1 MADKRRDTKGRII
14 PMFQDVKKHFWKRSA
29 RKRILIGNPL
39 LLTVIPDS
47 SFWMRTVRC
56 TRRRGSSIKPKSS
69 LLIII
74 RRLCARRRKRES
86 HAWSRRSAHTFFV
99 IPFAHGC
106 VRSRQIPRLS
116 RKSWD
121 TKISV
126 LRWMSTMKQPLMRR
140 SQASKQRR
148 GLFIWAKTAYTNYE
162 KIHDL
167 ANPKLIAAQRFPDL
181 RGVRFFQKPPFV
193 LHQNHRFSAMSTILH
208 QMLHQLTEKI

>member
-47 SFWMRTVRC
+47 SFWMQTVRC

-99 IPFAHGC
+99 IPFARWC

-116 RKSWD
+116 RNSWV
-121 TKISV
+121 TKYPYYDECLQWSNLWCEDRKLQSSGGGYLFGLKLLTPITKRYMT
-126 LRWMSTMKQPLMRR
+126 LQIRNGL
-140 SQASKQRR
+140 QRN
-148 GLFIWAKTAYTNYE
+148 G
-162 KIHDL
+162 
-167 ANPKLIAAQRFPDL
+167 
-181 RGVRFFQKPPFV
+181 FQTFV
-193 LHQNHRFSAMSTILH
+193 V
-208 QMLHQLTEKI
+208 